1 MSQIWELHFSLPLYH
16 QPPPPNF
23 SAQLSSEPVPFTP
36 QSSLEGIYPLI
47 GYLCLCT
54 KIFEGAKSTIWSTAS
69 HFRDGININL
79 YLVLIKSCEGGI
91 HIVKESI
98 PQHVPWSI
106 TRRVETV
113 GKYLIGGWRANIEL
127 VIHCGETFVILIP
140 NCNIH
145 LPRAIVCGEIVEFF

>member
-1 MSQIWELHFSLPLYH
+1 MDIFVFVQK
-16 QPPPPNF
+16 
-23 SAQLSSEPVPFTP
+23 
-36 QSSLEGIYPLI
+36 
-47 GYLCLCT
+47 YLKGPKVT
-54 KIFEGAKSTIWSTAS
+54 HTIWFTAPR
-69 HFRDGININL
+69 FRVGINIDINVNL

-127 VIHCGETFVILIP
+127 VIHCRETFVILIP